1 MYLSVADVAKR
12 WGVRQQFVYGQI
24 AQGKLPAL
32 KMGSVKRPVV
42 RVPRE
47 SLEQYEAAQMGGA
60 K

>member
-1 MYLSVADVAKR
+1 MYLSVSDVAKR
-12 WGVRQQFVYGQI
+12 WGVRDQFVYGLI
-24 AQGKLPAL
+24 TQGKLPAL
-32 KMGSVKRPVV
+32 KMGSPKRPVV